1 MVQAE
6 HHRDLKQ
13 ALLQLPTWTVQQLNQ
28 LLSSNRFRLPDATC
42 HRSSP
47 GLIHRFALCTFRR
60 VLVQDAD
67 ADVLNKLSQLEPFE
81 QSDLLEKLWD
91 DKVYREALFE
101 ALRSEV
107 EHKLSEEQNQK
118 PMSALAF
125 DADDVDGDAG
135 SEAKESAGR
144 RGRGNQNEHILQKLF
159 DNGICTRH
167 DIEQQ
172 MIDQFYKLEPQ
183 YAGMVATRVS
193 EELGGDDA
201 HPSTVF
207 GYALS
212 KARMA
217 QREKKKEEVEQRME
231 RKRARRQR
239 RQRQQPEQ
247 TAATTAE
254 GSAAQAAPA
263 ASDLHSAP
271 EEQRGEGSAQQRE
284 DVKDSAHRRAE
295 KLREDHKRAAAAVV
309 DEGEGQASEAEPME
323 IESD

>member
-1 MVQAE
+1 
-6 HHRDLKQ
+6 
-13 ALLQLPTWTVQQLNQ
+13 
-28 LLSSNRFRLPDATC
+28 
-42 HRSSP
+42 
-47 GLIHRFALCTFRR
+47 

-67 ADVLNKLSQLEPFE
+67 AGVLNKLSQLEPFE

-91 DKVYREALFE
+91 DKVHREALFE

-118 PMSALAF
+118 PMSASAF
-125 DADDVDGDAG
+125 DADKDDDDAG
-135 SEAKESAGR
+135 SEAKESAGS

-159 DNGICTRH
+159 DNGVCTRH

-263 ASDLHSAP
+263 VHRRREPAASDLHSAP
-271 EEQRGEGSAQQRE
+271 EEQRGEATAQQRE

-295 KLREDHKRAAAAVV
+295 KLREDHQRAAAAVA
-309 DEGEGQASEAEPME
+309 DDGEGQASEGEPME

>member
-1 MVQAE
+1 MC
-6 HHRDLKQ
+6 
-13 ALLQLPTWTVQQLNQ
+13 
-28 LLSSNRFRLPDATC
+28 TC
-42 HRSSP
+42 
-47 GLIHRFALCTFRR
+47 RR

-118 PMSALAF
+118 PMSASAF
-125 DADDVDGDAG
+125 DADDDDGDAG

-144 RGRGNQNEHILQKLF
+144 RERGNQNEHILQKLF
-159 DNGICTRH
+159 DNGICARH

-212 KARMA
+212 KARMV
-217 QREKKKEEVEQRME
+217 QREKKKEEVEQRLE

-239 RQRQQPEQ
+239 RQQQQPEQ
-247 TAATTAE
+247 TAAATAE

-263 ASDLHSAP
+263 GHRRREPAASDLHSAP
-271 EEQRGEGSAQQRE
+271 GEQRGEASAQQRE

-309 DEGEGQASEAEPME
+309 DDGEGQASEGEPME

>member
-1 MVQAE
+1 
-6 HHRDLKQ
+6 
-13 ALLQLPTWTVQQLNQ
+13 
-28 LLSSNRFRLPDATC
+28 
-42 HRSSP
+42 
-47 GLIHRFALCTFRR
+47 

-118 PMSALAF
+118 PMRASAF
-125 DADDVDGDAG
+125 DADDDDGDAG

-212 KARMA
+212 KARMV

-263 ASDLHSAP
+263 GHRRREPAASDLHSAP
-271 EEQRGEGSAQQRE
+271 EEQRGEATAQQRE

-309 DEGEGQASEAEPME
+309 DEGEGQASEGEPME